1 MFYEREIGLG
11 PPKNS
16 LFLHYKPVKKN
27 FGFLFKKII
36 KRARLSNGKELK
48 QSQWLIS
55 PNQRFRASVFPQTGY
70 GTKLVKSN
78 FCVQFLSYESVPY
91 VGSKWHRTI
100 KSGVDGFEKDRPMV
114 PDTYIWCN
122 DVASYL
128 YDKNTISL
136 IDSIKMQ
143 TDNNLVAYNSKNE
156 VLWASNTVGPFTV
169 DKELPYDFYDDFFL
183 ELLDNGEL
191 VLVGKLTYLTSIEKK
206 RWSSFDDR

>member
-1 MFYEREIGLG
+1 MFYEREKGLG

-16 LFLHYKPVKKN
+16 FFLLYKPVKNN

-78 FCVQFLSYESVPY
+78 FCVQFLSYNSVPS

-100 KSGVDGFEKDRPMV
+100 KSGVDGFEKNLLMV

-128 YDKNTISL
+128 YGNNAISY

-156 VLWASNTVGPFTV
+156 VLWASNTVGSFYS
-169 DKELPYDFYDDFFL
+169 DSYSYDDFFL

-191 VLVGKLTYLTSIEKK
+191 VLVGKNNTWKGVK
-206 RWSSFDDR
+206 NRWSSFYDR